1 MIYLLTLTDGTE
13 ITYKANPSI
22 REGTLLLFSLINK
35 SLLASYSAGNWKSI
49 VKVTD
54 KGNS

>member
-1 MIYLLTLTDGTE
+1 MTYLLTLTNGTE

-22 REGTLLLFSLINK
+22 REGTLLLFSLIDK